1 MSDTPTLR
9 PRRRASKDAS
19 SQGTAPA
26 KTAGTRGARPS
37 SGRVTLEDVAKLA
50 GVSMMTVSRVVNR
63 PETVTAEVKEIVRKA
78 ISETGYVP
86 NLLAGGL
93 ASSRTKLVAAV
104 VPTLTH
110 VMFAGAIQSFSDR
123 LAEDGYQM
131 LLGLSGYPTEREDN
145 LIRAI
150 LSRCPDALYLTGTT
164 HTAES
169 RRQLRAAKI
178 PIVETWDLSHKPID
192 MAVGFSHRDVGLR
205 VGEYLHGKGY
215 RRVAV
220 ISADDERATI
230 RRDAI
235 IEALTARGVGDVIS
249 VPTPAPSSLSMGR
262 NVLGELVDAGFRG
275 AIHCSSDAMA
285 HGVVLEAQ
293 ARGLSV
299 PEDIA
304 VIGFGD
310 LDFAAYTSPPL
321 TTVRVDRFTVGRLAA
336 EALLAR
342 LAGKPVSPKVVD
354 VGFDIVER
362 ASA

>member
-1 MSDTPTLR
+1 LGRTVSDTPTLP
-9 PRRRASKDAS
+9 PRRGTAKR
-19 SQGTAPA
+19 GTAPA
-26 KTAGTRGARPS
+26 KAGSGRGTRPS

-63 PETVTAEVKEIVRKA
+63 PESVTSEIREIVRKA

-93 ASSRTKLVAAV
+93 ASSKTRLVAAV

-110 VMFAGAIQSFSDR
+110 VMFSGAIQSFSDR
-123 LAEDGYQM
+123 LAADGYQM
-131 LLGLSGYPTEREDN
+131 LLGLSGYPTEREDT
-145 LIRAI
+145 LIHAI
-150 LSRCPDALYLTGTT
+150 LSRRPDALYLTGTT
-164 HTAES
+164 HTAET

-192 MAVGFSHRDVGLR
+192 MAVGFSHRA
-205 VGEYLHGKGY
+205 VGERVAEYLFGKGY
-215 RRVAV
+215 RRFAV

-230 RRDAI
+230 RRDGMVST
-235 IEALTARGVGDVIS
+235 LARLGVGDVTA
-249 VPTPAPSSLSMGR
+249 VPTPAPSNLSMGR
-262 NVLGELVDAGFRG
+262 TILGQLVDGGFRG

-285 HGVVLEAQ
+285 HGVLLEAQ
-293 ARGLSV
+293 ARGLAI
-299 PEDIA
+299 PQDIA

-321 TTVRVDRFTVGRLAA
+321 SSVRVDRFTVGRLAA

-362 ASA
+362 ATT